1 MPLNTIAL
9 ELVPPNRERSP
20 EQLLDEAHKVRELG
34 RRPASGTGSGT

>member
-34 RRPASGTGSGT
+34 AQTGIGTGSGT